1 MTQLFRLLTALAVAT
16 VSDARAHSTIP
27 TISPSGPY
35 SVGRRAV
42 VWTDSSRRDPTDTT
56 RFRDVAAWIWYPAK
70 RVSNEVAEPPLP
82 DEWQA
87 RRLESL
93 QTKLGPDVARA
104 MQSFKVHSQTDAPV
118 IGGDDRLPVLLFIPG
133 LSWLA
138 SDYSTLVEDL
148 ASHGYVVVGISPTG
162 FSDPVVFPD
171 GRIVARTLGLGE
183 KIGTDQSY
191 VHDDALFALER
202 IRHLDDGFL
211 RDRLDLGRIGAF
223 GHSLGGTASLVLADH
238 DSTVRA
244 AINIDGDA
252 MGDVREA
259 RPHQPI
265 LLISSDIPTID
276 EAPQNPSRNMEL
288 VRQGLERSE
297 KRRTDEW
304 TAISSQS
311 VSAHRIR
318 IPRTYHLNFEDAAL
332 ASGLLVTSEARW
344 MKFGKI
350 EPEQGLTTLAKIV
363 RSFFDQSFGRSS
375 TSDICAGLDACLHL

>member
-1 MTQLFRLLTALAVAT
+1 MTYLIQLMAAFAVAT
-16 VSDARAHSTIP
+16 ASDGHARTAIP
-27 TISPSGPY
+27 SISPSGSY

-42 VWTDSSRRDPTDTT
+42 IWTDSSRRDPTDTT
-56 RFRDVAAWIWYPAK
+56 RFRDVAVWIWYPAK
-70 RVSNEVAEPPLP
+70 RTSDAVAEAPLP

-87 RRLESL
+87 RRLEAL
-93 QTKLGPDVARA
+93 QTKLGPDIARA

-118 IGGDDRLPVLLFIPG
+118 ISGNDRLPVLLFTPG

-148 ASHGYVVVGISPTG
+148 ASHGYVVIGISPAG

-171 GRIVARTLGLGE
+171 GRVVARTLGVGE

-191 VHDDALFALER
+191 VFGDALFALKK
-202 IRHLDDGFL
+202 IRQLNDGFL
-211 RDRLDLGRIGAF
+211 HNRLDFNHIGAF
-223 GHSLGGTASLVLADH
+223 GHSLGGTTSLVLADR

-252 MGDVREA
+252 MGDAREA
-259 RPHQPI
+259 KPHQPI
-265 LLISSDIPTID
+265 LLISSDIPAID

-311 VSAHRIR
+311 ISAHRTR

-350 EPEQGLTTLAKIV
+350 EPEQGLTTLTKIV
-363 RSFFDQSFGRSS
+363 LSFFDHSFGRSS
-375 TSDICAGLDACLHL
+375 ANDVCAGLDACLQL

>member
-1 MTQLFRLLTALAVAT
+1 MTQLFRLLTVLT
-16 VSDARAHSTIP
+16 VTTVGGGHAHSTIP
-27 TISPSGPY
+27 SISPTGPY

-70 RVSNEVAEPPLP
+70 RTSNEAAETPLP

-87 RRLESL
+87 RRLEAL
-93 QTKLGPDVARA
+93 QAKLGPDVARA

-118 IGGDDRLPVLLFIPG
+118 VSGNDRLPVLLFIPG

-138 SDYSTLVEDL
+138 SDYSTLTEDL
-148 ASHGYVVVGISPTG
+148 ASHGYVVVGISPAG

-191 VHDDALFALER
+191 VHDDALFALR
-202 IRHLDDGFL
+202 KIRQLDDGFL
-211 RDRLDLGRIGAF
+211 HNRLDLDHIGAF
-223 GHSLGGTASLVLADH
+223 GHSLGGTASLVLADR
-238 DSTVRA
+238 DTTVRA
-244 AINIDGDA
+244 AVNIDGDA

-259 RPHQPI
+259 RPRQPI
-265 LLISSDIPTID
+265 LLISSDVPTID

-311 VSAHRIR
+311 ISAHRIR

-332 ASGLLVTSEARW
+332 ASGLVVTSEARW
-344 MKFGKI
+344 MKFGRI

-363 RSFFDQSFGRSS
+363 RSFFDQSFGKSS
-375 TSDICAGLDACLHL
+375 TNDVCAGLDACLHL